1 MVEVSHAAEG
11 MTVIWVP
18 EVVISSQDADR
29 LQRLAK
35 THVITQDP
43 VQLVFVQEGEPVNSI
58 LQKDKDTQWN
68 LHTINSF

>member
-1 MVEVSHAAEG
+1 MEASHAAEG

-58 LQKDKDTQWN
+58 LQKDKDTQ
-68 LHTINSF
+68 LTVFK